1 VILNVGSIALA
12 LAVSAFGSAKFARH
26 GLGLSRVD
34 VRLAIPA
41 GVLFMLAYGI
51 KAIGWQRLFA
61 RHERPRPLALAV
73 AGGAASVTGIAL
85 PGRFD
90 DAVRIAVVR
99 RYPGCRSGVGA
110 LCLSLFLLGLIDSAA
125 LTPLASTAAA
135 TSQTST
141 AVRVGLAIVAAAGC
155 AAAAIVLLFPRL
167 AGSTRFGRFPLV
179 RWLGGRVIHPRE
191 AGTAWALVLASWVI
205 RGVAL
210 YLLLAALE
218 VSFSFPLAIG
228 FLCAG
233 AASAALPVAPAGAAT
248 QAGAGAGVLVAS
260 GIGATQAIEFA
271 VAAQALAILAGAAV
285 ILLAALWHAGSRL
298 RPAQLAPARVQ

>member
-1 VILNVGSIALA
+1 VALNVGSVLLA
-12 LAVSAFGSAKFARH
+12 LAVSAVASVKFARH
-26 GLGLSRVD
+26 GFLLARVD
-34 VRLAIPA
+34 LRLAVPA
-41 GVLFMLAYGI
+41 GILLMVAYGI
-51 KAIGWQRLFA
+51 KAFGWQRLFTGD
-61 RHERPRPLALAV
+61 ERPRSLALAV

-135 TSQTST
+135 TSDTSGV
-141 AVRVGLAIVAAAGC
+141 VRAGLGVVAAAGC
-155 AAAAIVLLFPRL
+155 AAAAVVLLFPRL
-167 AGSTRFGRFPLV
+167 AASGRLARFCVV
-179 RWLGGRVIHPRE
+179 RWVGSRVIHPRQ
-191 AGTAWALVLASWVI
+191 AGTAWALVLASWVV

-218 VSFSFPLAIG
+218 ISFSFPLAIG

-271 VAAQALAILAGAAV
+271 IAAQALAILAGAAV
-285 ILLAALWHAGSRL
+285 ILLAAFWHAGARL
-298 RPAQLAPARVQ
+298 VPTQPSPARVQ